1 MSRIA
6 LISDIHA
13 NIDALESVFRDI
25 EHTGADEIY
34 CLGDIV
40 GYGAAPA
47 ECVQLVQ
54 EYCSVTVKGN
64 HDELVTQKGIIEY
77 GERVAAPLRLAR
89 KYLSEEQL
97 KWLQDLPLTHQNDD
111 FTIVHARLDHPEE
124 FSYLQDEE
132 DARKHFQF
140 QEPQITF
147 LGHTH
152 VPLIAIKGREKISL
166 KEPSMQALKLE
177 EGFRYAVNVGYVG
190 QPRDDYPRSCYGL
203 FDTDECL
210 VMIRRVSYDI
220 KKAQARI
227 QQAGLPYSNATRLA
241 KGQ

>member
-6 LISDIHA
+6 LISDIHS
-13 NIDALESVFRDI
+13 NIDSLEAVFRDI
-25 EHTGADEIY
+25 DHIGTDEIY

-47 ECVQLVQ
+47 ECLELIR

-64 HDELVTQKGIIEY
+64 HDELVTQKGDIEY

-89 KYLSEEQL
+89 KQLSEEQL
-97 KWLQDLPLTHQNDD
+97 RWLQDLPLTHQNDD

-132 DARKHFQF
+132 DARQHFQF
-140 QEPQITF
+140 QEHQITF

-152 VPLIAIKGREKISL
+152 IPLFVTEREEEIRL
-166 KEPSMQALKLE
+166 AVPSMSALKIEDGL
-177 EGFRYAVNVGYVG
+177 RYAVNIGSVG
-190 QPRDDYPRSCYGL
+190 QPRDNYPRSCYGL
-203 FDTDECL
+203 FDTDERL

-227 QQAGLPYSNATRLA
+227 QQAGLPHSNATRLT

>member
-13 NIDALESVFRDI
+13 NIDALEAVFRDI
-25 EHTGADEIY
+25 DHIGVDEIY

-40 GYGAAPA
+40 GYGATPA
-47 ECVQLVQ
+47 ECLQLVR
-54 EYCSVTVKGN
+54 EYCSVTVKGI
-64 HDELVTQKGIIEY
+64 HDELVTQKGMIEY

-89 KYLSEEQL
+89 EQLSDEQL
-97 KWLQDLPLTHQNDD
+97 KWLQDLPLTHQEDD
-111 FTIVHARLDHPEE
+111 FAISHARSDHPEE

-140 QEPQITF
+140 QERPISF

-152 VPLIAIKGREKISL
+152 VPLIATEEKEKISFSV
-166 KEPSMQALKLE
+166 PSMNALKLKD
-177 EGFRYAVNVGYVG
+177 GLRYAVNVGSVG
-190 QPRDDYPRSCYGL
+190 QPRDDYSRSCYGL
-203 FDTDECL
+203 FDTDERL
-210 VMIRRVSYDI
+210 IMMRRVSYDI
-220 KKAQARI
+220 QKAQVRI

-241 KGQ
+241 KGE

>member
-6 LISDIHA
+6 LISDIHS
-13 NIDALESVFRDI
+13 NIDALEAVFRDI
-25 EHTGADEIY
+25 DHIGTDEIY

-47 ECVQLVQ
+47 ECLELIR

-64 HDELVTQKGIIEY
+64 HDELVTQKGDIEY

-89 KYLSEEQL
+89 KQLSEEQL
-97 KWLQDLPLTHQNDD
+97 RWLQDLPLTHQNDD

-132 DARKHFQF
+132 DARQHFQF
-140 QEPQITF
+140 QEHQITF

-152 VPLIAIKGREKISL
+152 IPLFVTEREEEIRL
-166 KEPSMQALKLE
+166 AVPSMSALKIEDGL
-177 EGFRYAVNVGYVG
+177 RYAVNIGSVG

-203 FDTDECL
+203 FDTDERL

-227 QQAGLPYSNATRLA
+227 QQAGLPHSNATRLT